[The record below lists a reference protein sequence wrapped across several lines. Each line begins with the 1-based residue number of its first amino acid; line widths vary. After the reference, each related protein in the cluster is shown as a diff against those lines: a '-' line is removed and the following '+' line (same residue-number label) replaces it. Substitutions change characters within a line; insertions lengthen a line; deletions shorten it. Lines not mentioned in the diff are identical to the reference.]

1 MRPSPTRTRAKR
13 PPSRPKRKPGSAGAY
28 GRLPTTPIHAVV
40 TLDFEALSGRIH
52 TAIARREE
60 LARRLADPETLE
72 NPELLR
78 QLATQHSDLS
88 PLVETGGRY
97 VRLVQELAEA
107 EEMIRTES
115 GELAD
120 MAREEAERLRA
131 EVATSEGEL
140 HTLLV
145 PRDPLDD
152 RPAVVEIRA
161 GTGGDEA
168 ALFAAE
174 LFRMYSR
181 YADLRGWTIDL
192 ASTSEGALDGL
203 KEVIFVVRG
212 RNAYGRLRYESGVHR
227 VQRVPVT
234 ESSGRIHT
242 SAASVAVL
250 PEAEEV
256 DVHIDPADLKI
267 DVFRSSGPG
276 GQSVNTTDSA
286 VRITHTPTGLV
297 VTCQDEKSQHKNKA
311 KALKVLRSRLLDRQ
325 VAAQEADRAR
335 ERRLQVG
342 TGDRSAKI
350 RTYNFPQNRV
360 TDHRINLTL
369 HRLEAI
375 MDGDIDEL
383 VDALRSAGFEERL
396 QGEAS

>member
-1 MRPSPTRTRAKR
+1 MNFDKR
-13 PPSRPKRKPGSAGAY
+13 
-28 GRLPTTPIHAVV
+28 
-40 TLDFEALSGRIH
+40 ALSGRIQQ
-52 TAIARREE
+52 AVDRQAE
-60 LARRLADPETLE
+60 LAASLADQETLAHPDLLRRLATE
-72 NPELLR
+72 
-78 QLATQHSDLS
+78 HSDLT
-88 PLVETGGRY
+88 PLVETGLKYLRS
-97 VRLVQELAEA
+97 VEQLVEV
-107 EEMIRTES
+107 EEMARTES

-120 MAREEAERLRA
+120 LARDEVERLST
-131 EVATSEGEL
+131 EISGLETEL
-140 HTLLV
+140 TELLV

-168 ALFAAE
+168 ALFAAD

-181 YADLRGWTIDL
+181 YVDHRGWSIEL
-192 ASTSEGALDGL
+192 VSTSEGVLDGL

-212 RNAYGRLRYESGVHR
+212 QHAYGRLRYESGVHR

-256 DVHIDPADLKI
+256 DVDIDPKDLKI
-267 DVFRSSGPG
+267 DVYRSSGPG

-286 VRITHTPTGLV
+286 VRITHLPSGLV

-311 KALKVLRSRLLDRQ
+311 KALKVLRSRLLDQ
-325 VAAQEADRAR
+325 QLSQQEADRAR

-350 RTYNFPQNRV
+350 RTYNYPQNRV

-369 HRLEAI
+369 HRLEGI
-375 MDGDIDEL
+375 MNGDLDEL
-383 VDALRSAGFEERL
+383 IDALRSAGLEERL
-396 QGEAS
+396 QVEAS